1 MSLSVEYFLIVRIKL
16 HSITF
21 YVSFNCFFNAK
32 YNIYNSNI
40 YNSKANMCF
49 GKLELFRKYF
59 EHLFD
64 LN

>member
-32 YNIYNSNI
+32 YNIYNS
-40 YNSKANMCF
+40 KANMCF